1 MATIDVRRKVIL
13 AAALMVGY
21 AVVCC
26 GNMMDELESGYFD
39 REYSL
44 TKPYAG
50 DGRAQAARV
59 PTAQRKCG
67 SLELLFLSAGQN
79 WDMGGITVV
88 TPDYVRLTPDRQSTR
103 GSIWNR
109 VVSAPHAW

>member
-1 MATIDVRRKVIL
+1 MATIDVRRSVIL
-13 AAALMVGY
+13 AAAVMVGC

-59 PTAQRKCG
+59 PTG
-67 SLELLFLSAGQN
+67 
-79 WDMGGITVV
+79 
-88 TPDYVRLTPDRQSTR
+88 
-103 GSIWNR
+103 
-109 VVSAPHAW
+109 